1 MAYENVTYEVKD
13 GVAVISVSRPK
24 ALNAL
29 NGATLSELEDA
40 FRDAFSDDAVGVVIL
55 TGAGEKAFVAG
66 ADIGEIAELNLET
79 GKAFALRGQALLHLI
94 ESGPKP
100 VIAAVNGYAL
110 GGGTEIAMACHIR
123 IASRKAKFGQ
133 PEVNLGVIPGYGG
146 TQRLPRL
153 VGKGIALELIL
164 GGDMLDAERACQIGL
179 VNKVVEPESLMEEA
193 TALARKIM
201 SKGPIAVRCALEAVN
216 RGLQTTLEEGLRIEA
231 DMFARACSTE
241 DKDEGTSA
249 FLAKRKPEFKGR

>member
-94 ESGPKP
+94 ENGPKP

>member
-94 ESGPKP
+94 ENGPKP

-216 RGLQTTLEEGLRIEA
+216 RGLQTTLDEGLRIEA